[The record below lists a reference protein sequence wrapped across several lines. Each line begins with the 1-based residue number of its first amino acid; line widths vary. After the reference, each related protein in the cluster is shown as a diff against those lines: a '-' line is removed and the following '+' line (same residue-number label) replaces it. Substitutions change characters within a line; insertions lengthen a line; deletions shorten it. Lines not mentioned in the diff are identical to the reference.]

1 MSSDLA
7 IDYKTSG
14 LDKTNVNGTNM
25 WHLIL
30 LPKRENLYARVDL
43 WIDSD
48 NYDTYKRLYF
58 TASGDKLK
66 VADYSDIREQDGK
79 VSGFK
84 IDMKDYIQEV
94 TTYAEV
100 GDLKEVKLPPYLFD
114 PQNIGRIR
122 SR

>member
-1 MSSDLA
+1 
-7 IDYKTSG
+7 
-14 LDKTNVNGTNM
+14 M

-43 WIDSD
+43 WISFSD
-48 NYDTYKRLYF
+48 NYCDSYKRLYF

-94 TTYAEV
+94 TTYA
-100 GDLKEVKLPPYLFD
+100 
-114 PQNIGRIR
+114 
-122 SR
+122 